1 MRRTSFRDADILVLT
16 QAQINARFAPFS
28 STELI
33 INITT
38 KQIKQGPGR
47 WADCVMV
54 LDLSGSGGA
63 VAWGA
68 ITGKVTEQEDLAL
81 LLDEILTVASLKDD
95 LPIRGTLAELAANT
109 QQPVAGTLIQPTD
122 AARIYVA
129 VDGQTVA
136 QVIAAGVYYA
146 SNGGVLR
153 YKAALNQS
161 GTDAPV
167 ATVLEDTIGGSWARD
182 SNGAY
187 TYTKN
192 GAFTV
197 GQVWLSV
204 YPNYNATESIGF
216 NLERS
221 NDNAIAL
228 SVSNNEDGWLSNHM
242 VLIEVHP

>member
-1 MRRTSFRDADILVLT
+1 
-16 QAQINARFAPFS
+16 
-28 STELI
+28 
-33 INITT
+33 
-38 KQIKQGPGR
+38 
-47 WADCVMV
+47 
-54 LDLSGSGGA
+54 
-63 VAWGA
+63 
-68 ITGKVTEQEDLAL
+68 
-81 LLDEILTVASLKDD
+81 VASLKDD
-95 LPIRGTLAELAANT
+95 LPIRGTLAELPVNN
-109 QQPVAGTLIQPTD
+109 QQPVAGTLILPTD
-122 AARIYVA
+122 ADRIYVTGE
-129 VDGQTVA
+129 GQSVA
-136 QVIAAGVYYA
+136 QAIAAGVYYE

-153 YKAALNQS
+153 YKAVLNQS

-167 ATVLEDTIGGSWARD
+167 ATVLVDTIGGSWARD

-197 GQVWLSV
+197 GHVWLSV
-204 YPNYNATESIGF
+204 YPNYNATEAIGF